1 MEWTE
6 HDCTMVRRQ
15 RAGAQVFAHPGWQ
28 RAEGALDPA
37 AMMRPPFAGHR
48 RYSITHRAVQ
58 RLRELVP
65 GRDEDDDESLRDKL
79 DAALAAAEDSGKAI
93 RTLDAMLGEPQTL
106 IPVDAFGDV
115 LYAIIKEDTVVT
127 VLPQGHGEEILQRG
141 QAMEQRVAAGQATMR
156 PQEDE
161 RWDRRRWRKDATQP
175 VVIERIIRNGP
186 TAAPPA
192 SPLRS
197 AEADSELGA
206 GPPREPQR
214 ETPAIAKVM
223 ELPERPAAQGPVAEL
238 LAEALAEGQRRAA
251 VAALTEVLR
260 RQSPE
265 ADLLPL
271 WNQVSEQGAPAAMKV
286 ADLIEAVRALG
297 E

>member
-1 MEWTE
+1 
-6 HDCTMVRRQ
+6 
-15 RAGAQVFAHPGWQ
+15 
-28 RAEGALDPA
+28 
-37 AMMRPPFAGHR
+37 MMRPPFAGHR

-79 DAALAAAEDSGKAI
+79 DAALAASEDGGKAI

-106 IPVDAFGDV
+106 IPVDTFGDV

-141 QAMEQRVAAGQATMR
+141 QAMEQRVAAGHAQMRSQAAE
-156 PQEDE
+156 PEDPARD

-175 VVIERIIRNGP
+175 VVIERIVRNGP
-186 TAAPPA
+186 QGRPVGAPPSAAEAAAEIAAPAPT
-192 SPLRS
+192 
-197 AEADSELGA
+197 
-206 GPPREPQR
+206 GP
-214 ETPAIAKVM
+214 IAKIVA
-223 ELPERPAAQGPVAEL
+223 LPERPAPKGPVEQV
-238 LAEALAEGQRRAA
+238 LAAALAEGQRRAA

-260 RQSPE
+260 SE
-265 ADLLPL
+265 GADADLLPL
-271 WNQVSEQGAPAAMKV
+271 WNQVAEQGAPAAMKV

>member
-1 MEWTE
+1 
-6 HDCTMVRRQ
+6 MVMWQ
-15 RAGAQVFAHPGWQ
+15 PLHAQVFARAGWQ
-28 RAEGALDPA
+28 GPRAALDPA

-79 DAALAAAEDSGKAI
+79 DAALAASEDAGKAI

-106 IPVDAFGDV
+106 IPVDTFGDV

-141 QAMEQRVAAGQATMR
+141 QAMEQRVAAGQALMR
-156 PQEDE
+156 PHGAEPDDARDPRD

-175 VVIERIIRNGP
+175 VVIERIVRNGP
-186 TAAPPA
+186 GARPEGGAAEPTPEVGVAAPVA
-192 SPLRS
+192 RIV
-197 AEADSELGA
+197 A
-206 GPPREPQR
+206 
-214 ETPAIAKVM
+214 
-223 ELPERPAAQGPVAEL
+223 LPERPAPQGPVAEV
-238 LAEALAEGQRRAA
+238 LAQALAEGQRRAA

-260 RQSPE
+260 GQGPD

-271 WNQVSEQGAPAAMKV
+271 WNAVAEQGAPAAMKV
-286 ADLIEAVRALG
+286 ADLLEAVRALG